1 MTSPLVAKVDPLA
14 DADDYNYEIY
24 SKLWCARAIPGP
36 TAGGLHRGIP

>member
-14 DADDYNYEIY
+14 DDDDYNYEIY

-36 TAGGLHRGIP
+36 EPDRGGPSY